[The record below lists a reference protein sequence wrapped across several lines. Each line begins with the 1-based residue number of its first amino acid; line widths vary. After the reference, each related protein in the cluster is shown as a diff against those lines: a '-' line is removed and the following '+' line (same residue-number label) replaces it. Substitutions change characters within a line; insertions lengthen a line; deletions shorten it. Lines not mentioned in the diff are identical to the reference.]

1 MHSEFDQVLYYSL
14 FHPLFLLL
22 LLLLSSLSPGVD
34 WWGAGLYFPT
44 GFARA
49 GPVAGFQGDTL
60 LLAFSDLRQVGL
72 CLRRGP
78 LSFGFF
84 FFPVTVFFFFFTS
97 PLSFFQPPPP
107 PPPPLFVLFPFLLSS
122 LPLPSVVLLHFPLIV
137 PLIIFDSFFLP
148 SVCFMS
154 RPYNLS
160 LHFYG
165 PLLCEC
171 FLFFASPSQ

>member
-14 FHPLFLLL
+14 FHPLFL

-78 LSFGFF
+78 LSF
-84 FFPVTVFFFFFTS
+84 VFFFLLLFFLYLS
-97 PLSFFQPPPP
+97 PIFFSNPLPPPSIFP
-107 PPPPLFVLFPFLLSS
+107 PSSYPPLPLL
-122 LPLPSVVLLHFPLIV
+122 LVVLLHFPLIV
-137 PLIIFDSFFLP
+137 LLIILIHSFCRLFVLCCGRTSCPSIFMSLP
-148 SVCFMS
+148 SA
-154 RPYNLS
+154 N
-160 LHFYG
+160 G
-165 PLLCEC
+165 T
-171 FLFFASPSQ
+171 FFRSSCH